1 MHDQRTWRGLA
12 VTYAV
17 AAIVQLYLALSMGA
31 TWAGVLAV
39 LWLLAALG
47 SGVIALRQGHHDQ
60 DEDADLDELTE
71 GGLRLDDEELV
82 QWAAR
87 RAGDRTL

>member
-1 MHDQRTWRGLA
+1 MHDRHIWRSLA
-12 VTYAV
+12 LTYAV
-17 AAIVQLYLALSMGA
+17 VAIIQLYLALSMGA

-60 DEDADLDELTE
+60 DDDVASDGSVRDAPAF
-71 GGLRLDDEELV
+71 GGGGV
-82 QWAAR
+82 GAA
-87 RAGDRTL
+87 GGS